1 MPEGSAL
8 RYDRLVHEAG
18 GLAASHRWLVERV
31 PRGSTVLDCGC
42 AGGLTARAL
51 SEERGCVVD
60 GAEVSAEAAETARE
74 ACRQVYVGSLED
86 PAFVGSLGS
95 GYDRI
100 VFGDVLEHLA
110 DPAAVLELVRGRL
123 APEGRILIS
132 VPNVAYWRMRIHLLF
147 GRFRYRDSGLLDR
160 THLRFYTWHG
170 GRRLVEGAGY
180 RVVRHEMTCRVPR
193 VPGVHA
199 VLCALARLRPNLFG
213 YQTLIE
219 AEPWRG

>member
-1 MPEGSAL
+1 MSDESAL
-8 RYDRLVHEAG
+8 RYDRLVYEAG

-31 PRGSTVLDCGC
+31 PHDSTVLDCGC

-60 GAEVSAEAAETARE
+60 GAEVSAEAAATARE
-74 ACRQVYVGSLED
+74 ACRQVHVGSLED
-86 PAFVGSLGS
+86 ADFVESLGS

-100 VFGDVLEHLA
+100 LFGDVLEHLA
-110 DPAAVLELVRGRL
+110 DPGRVLELVRPRL

-160 THLRFYTWHG
+160 THLRFYSYHG
-170 GRRLVEGAGY
+170 ARSLVEGAGY
-180 RVVRHEMTCRVPR
+180 RVVRHEMTCRVPKLP
-193 VPGVHA
+193 VVHE

-219 AEPWRG
+219 AEPCRE